1 MSTPPE
7 RPAEV
12 AAAAAPYLESWL
24 DHQRRRSRVPG
35 VQAAV
40 RVGDRLVLDTALGVA
55 DVTTG
60 EPLTPGHLF
69 RIASHSKTFTATAVL
84 QLVEAGRLRLDDP
97 VAALVPALAGSA
109 LAEVTV
115 RELLGHQ
122 GGVIR
127 DGRDNDHW
135 QLLHPFPDEAGL
147 TRIAVADG
155 AVLDRNE
162 HFKYSN
168 IGYSLLGLAIEAGPR
183 PSYRGE
189 LPAAGGGPPGVAHP
203 RAGGGP

>member
-1 MSTPPE
+1 MQPDPART
-7 RPAEV
+7 AEV

-24 DHQRRRSRVPG
+24 EHQRRRLRVPG

-40 RVGDRLVLDTALGVA
+40 RVGGRLVLDTALGVA
-55 DVTTG
+55 DLGTG
-60 EPLTPGHLF
+60 APLTPGHLF

-97 VAALVPALAGSA
+97 IAAHVPALAGTG

-122 GGVIR
+122 GGVVR

-135 QLLHPFPDEAGL
+135 QLLQPFPDVDRL
-147 TRIAVADG
+147 TGIAVDEG
-155 AVLDRNE
+155 TVLGRNE

-168 IGYSLLGLAIEAGPR
+168 IGYSLLGLAVEEVTGTTYGEHVTSSTAR
-183 PSYRGE
+183 PSSE
-189 LPAAGGGPPGVAHP
+189 
-203 RAGGGP
+203 